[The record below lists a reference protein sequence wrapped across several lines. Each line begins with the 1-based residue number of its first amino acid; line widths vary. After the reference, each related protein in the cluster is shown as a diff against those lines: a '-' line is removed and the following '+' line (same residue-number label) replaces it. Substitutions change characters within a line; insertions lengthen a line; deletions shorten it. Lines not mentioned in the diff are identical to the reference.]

1 MTSKIFGLVEAIC
14 IDSNIII
21 PSSAP
26 ISTLLQVNKVLL

>member
-1 MTSKIFGLVEAIC
+1 MKSKIFGPVKAIC

-21 PSSAP
+21 SSSAP